1 MSINRVRTARR
12 PPPVLADVTNT
23 SAASGAGIASST
35 AARGAAVEDLNSCE
49 NLSKEEEDDNQEN
62 VCPLEDLR
70 RVRFNSGNNREK
82 FLSPALSSGQVRN
95 IQYYSPKFI
104 NINIKI
110 PASCFSYDSNQVRY
124 FLAYLIVYRKLLKK
138 CNAKFLRTSSQ

>member
-23 SAASGAGIASST
+23 STASGAGVASST

-49 NLSKEEEDDNQEN
+49 NLLKQEEDNNQEN

-82 FLSPALSSGQVRN
+82 FLSPALSSGQVRKYN
-95 IQYYSPKFI
+95 SVFI
-104 NINIKI
+104 HQNINKKI
-110 PASCFSYDSNQVRY
+110 TAWFI
-124 FLAYLIVYRKLLKK
+124 FFIW
-138 CNAKFLRTSSQ
+138 F

>member
-23 SAASGAGIASST
+23 SAASDASVADST

-49 NLSKEEEDDNQEN
+49 NLREEEEDNQEN

-82 FLSPALSSGQVRN
+82 FYSPALSSGQVRK
-95 IQYYSPKFI
+95 YSVFFT
-104 NINIKI
+104 KI
-110 PASCFSYDSNQVRY
+110 
-124 FLAYLIVYRKLLKK
+124 
-138 CNAKFLRTSSQ
+138 